1 MGQPSERAGSP
12 ACRQRPVRALTTTRQ
27 PPMFRTCSAPSPA
40 RLETPVLPSTP
51 AYTKRD
57 APAPASDASHAP
69 PAPSPRC
76 LSDVDAVRHGA
87 SARDYGWHANR
98 PRGMRR
104 PAQVA
109 QLRRDAIASESYEGY
124 EKVVEAVA
132 KVALAHVTAEIAKP

>member
-1 MGQPSERAGSP
+1 M
-12 ACRQRPVRALTTTRQ
+12 
-27 PPMFRTCSAPSPA
+27 
-40 RLETPVLPSTP
+40 
-51 AYTKRD
+51 
-57 APAPASDASHAP
+57 
-69 PAPSPRC
+69 
-76 LSDVDAVRHGA
+76 RHGA

-104 PAQVA
+104 QAQVA